1 MHSDLP
7 LKFRRPIERPL
18 GSPDT
23 SAEFRSRT
31 KCAFCVFF
39 RAELPV
45 DAVRSA
51 SSAGSRAYLR
61 LGELGERHWLVFGQG
76 CTSWRS
82 YLVVL
87 LDLRCFPMPDDCR
100 ASRTN
105 RVYGIVWVWHVLV
118 LSSVPTDVFRSSTCR
133 WPSVIRAPLA
143 RSSRWRSFSSCRLNV
158 GFHPR
163 TVVCSEAVN
172 CQKPAWALT

>member
-87 LDLRCFPMPDDCR
+87 LDLRCFSRPDDCR
-100 ASRTN
+100 ASRN
-105 RVYGIVWVWHVLV
+105 RVDGIVCGRKVNVRNAERDYPSIFVLPGCAT
-118 LSSVPTDVFRSSTCR
+118 SSFFPRSR
-133 WPSVIRAPLA
+133 PMFFVRQRADGLP
-143 RSSRWRSFSSCRLNV
+143 
-158 GFHPR
+158 
-163 TVVCSEAVN
+163 
-172 CQKPAWALT
+172 